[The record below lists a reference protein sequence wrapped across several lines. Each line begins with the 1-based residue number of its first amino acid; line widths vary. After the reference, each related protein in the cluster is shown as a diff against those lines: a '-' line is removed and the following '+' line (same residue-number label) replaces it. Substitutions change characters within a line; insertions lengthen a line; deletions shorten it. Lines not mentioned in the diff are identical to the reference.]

1 MLINVLSV
9 ENFSDLI
16 VLLVLDVLMVV
27 NILFLFFMIFFKV
40 NVYLY
45 NDILFLV
52 IIEFLL

>member
-1 MLINVLSV
+1 MLSV